1 MISSKIEWDSE
12 AEKRLKKAPFFVR
25 KIARNKVEK
34 AAQAQGLTRIT
45 VEFMEKIKNR
55 EMGGA

>member
-1 MISSKIEWDSE
+1 MSSNEIEWDSE

-34 AAQAQGLTRIT
+34 AARKHGEKRIT
-45 VEFMEKIKNR
+45 VEFMEKIKQQ
-55 EMGGA
+55 EMGR